1 MFKLP
6 PPWVILSCLLLF
18 GFGELGGALLGR
30 YPQPI
35 KDLTQKQV
43 LAHPDVHGL
52 TGVPDID
59 RTIFEK
65 TGTEVLARVHT
76 FHFHS
81 HGLALVVFVLCLI
94 LVNMDISNRFK
105 KVLMG
110 LTCLGLGYP
119 FGWLTI
125 AITLPLYGKT
135 AAFRLAERLFFIPFG
150 GGFLGVVWLI
160 ILIYFIKQ
168 VGNFKRSKDV
178 KNGGRS

>member
-1 MFKLP
+1 
-6 PPWVILSCLLLF
+6 
-18 GFGELGGALLGR
+18 
-30 YPQPI
+30 
-35 KDLTQKQV
+35 
-43 LAHPDVHGL
+43 
-52 TGVPDID
+52 
-59 RTIFEK
+59 
-65 TGTEVLARVHT
+65 
-76 FHFHS
+76 
-81 HGLALVVFVLCLI
+81 
-94 LVNMDISNRFK
+94 SNRFK

-168 VGNFKRSKDV
+168 VGNFKRSKEV